1 MTAEPASLIWA
12 TRGRTW
18 GFRFLRTGGLRDPL
32 PVYESEFTLVGD
44 ESEIYFRSGRN
55 VVLRIV
61 DPEGRKDASG
71 RDIPHEF
78 IVPPPLAD
86 QIHSAQDGLR
96 LVWDAVSAEYAEVWQ
111 LREGPASK

>member
-1 MTAEPASLIWA
+1 M
-12 TRGRTW
+12 
-18 GFRFLRTGGLRDPL
+18 
-32 PVYESEFTLVGD
+32 YESEFREVSD
-44 ESEIYFRSGRN
+44 EREVCARSGNN

-86 QIHSAQDGLR
+86 QIHSLQDGLR
-96 LVWDAVSAEYAEVWQ
+96 LVWDTVSAEYAEVWQ
-111 LREGPASK
+111 MPEPPASR

>member
-1 MTAEPASLIWA
+1 MTAEIDSLIWA

-18 GFRFLRTGGLRDPL
+18 GFRFLRTGGLQDVL
-32 PVYESEFTLVGD
+32 PVYESEFREVSD
-44 ESEIYFRSGRN
+44 EGEVCSRSGRN

-71 RDIPHEF
+71 RDISHEF
-78 IVPPPLAD
+78 VVPPPLAD

-96 LVWDAVSAEYAEVWQ
+96 LVWDTVSAEYAEVWQ
-111 LREGPASK
+111 LSEAPAPR